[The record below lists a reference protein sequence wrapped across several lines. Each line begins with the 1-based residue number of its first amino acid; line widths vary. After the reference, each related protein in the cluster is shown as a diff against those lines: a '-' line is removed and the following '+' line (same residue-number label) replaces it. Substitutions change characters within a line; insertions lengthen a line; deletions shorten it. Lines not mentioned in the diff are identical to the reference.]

1 MLLCSW
7 QFFNSALNVFQKT
20 YSSPNWS
27 LSSGNLTVQAA
38 SLPILNRRPTRRTS
52 PEGEFSPFQGSCY
65 PTTNFIMEPTAQ
77 SFMIYNK
84 AMGMK
89 KTLDK
94 SLVEKEY
101 KIENKANT

>member
-1 MLLCSW
+1 
-7 QFFNSALNVFQKT
+7 
-20 YSSPNWS
+20 
-27 LSSGNLTVQAA
+27 
-38 SLPILNRRPTRRTS
+38 
-52 PEGEFSPFQGSCY
+52 
-65 PTTNFIMEPTAQ
+65 MEPTAQ